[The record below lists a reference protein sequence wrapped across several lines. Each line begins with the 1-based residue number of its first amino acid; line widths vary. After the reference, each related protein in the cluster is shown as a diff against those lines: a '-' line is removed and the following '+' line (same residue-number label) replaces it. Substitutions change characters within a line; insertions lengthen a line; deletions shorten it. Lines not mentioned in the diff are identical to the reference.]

1 MRRGEIYWY
10 DLGAPIGSEQGGLRP
25 VLIIQN
31 NAGNSSST
39 TTIIAAITTSE
50 IKKPYPFHVEVE
62 PKDCGLS
69 HEGVVLLEQI
79 QTVSKSRLGQLA
91 GSLTQEKM
99 REVDLALKISLGLN

>member
-1 MRRGEIYWY
+1 
-10 DLGAPIGSEQGGLRP
+10 
-25 VLIIQN
+25 
-31 NAGNSSST
+31 
-39 TTIIAAITTSE
+39 
-50 IKKPYPFHVEVE
+50 VEVE

-69 HEGVVLLEQI
+69 HKGVVLLEQI